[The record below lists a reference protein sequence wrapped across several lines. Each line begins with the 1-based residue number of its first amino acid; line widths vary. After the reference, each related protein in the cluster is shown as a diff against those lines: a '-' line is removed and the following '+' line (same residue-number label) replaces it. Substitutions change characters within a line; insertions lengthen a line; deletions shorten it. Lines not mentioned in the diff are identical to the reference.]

1 MYKNRN
7 SRKRKKQHYCENIVT
22 QPLIKGDKPF
32 DATDSQI
39 HRIYSPSEFEISQFW
54 GLDWIGFT
62 FSPKTIHATS
72 HQSWPI
78 IGQI

>member
-32 DATDSQI
+32 DTPDSQI
-39 HRIYSPSEFEISQFW
+39 HRIYSPLNLRFHSFGVWI
-54 GLDWIGFT
+54 GLDLHFRQKLFT
-62 FSPKTIHATS
+62 QPLIKV
-72 HQSWPI
+72 
-78 IGQI
+78 GQ